1 MGVCATRMG
10 VHVQSLVTDRRNAKT
25 RTWVAA
31 SSAIS
36 VAPMHDRPA
45 HKEASGSLQPSAIS
59 TKISTNSAVRFDSA
73 AG

>member
-36 VAPMHDRPA
+36 VAPMHDRPCSQGGKWIA
-45 HKEASGSLQPSAIS
+45 AAICNLDKDLDELGG
-59 TKISTNSAVRFDSA
+59 TV
-73 AG
+73 